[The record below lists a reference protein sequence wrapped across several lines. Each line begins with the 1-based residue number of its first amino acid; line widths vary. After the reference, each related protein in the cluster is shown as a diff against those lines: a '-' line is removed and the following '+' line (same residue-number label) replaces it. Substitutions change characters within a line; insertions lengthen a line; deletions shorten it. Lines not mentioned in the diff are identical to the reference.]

1 MGEEPR
7 AGGTQV
13 SAEGTRDPQEIRHD
27 IEATRDE
34 LGDTVE
40 ALAEKTDVKSQ
51 AQKKIADVKQ
61 SVNVKKDE
69 MMGRARQASPEGARS
84 AAGTMGQKAR
94 ENPLPVAMAGAF
106 AAGLLL
112 GRITNR

>member
-7 AGGTQV
+7 TGGTQV
-13 SAEGTRDPQEIRHD
+13 SAESTRDPQEIRRD
-27 IEATRDE
+27 IDATRDE

-40 ALAEKTDVKSQ
+40 ALAEKTDVKAQ
-51 AQKKIADVKQ
+51 AQQKVAAVKQ

-69 MMGRARQASPEGARS
+69 VLGRARQASPEGARS
-84 AAGTMGQKAR
+84 AAGTMSQKAR
-94 ENPLPVAMAGAF
+94 ENPLPVAAAAAF
-106 AAGLLL
+106 AAGWLL